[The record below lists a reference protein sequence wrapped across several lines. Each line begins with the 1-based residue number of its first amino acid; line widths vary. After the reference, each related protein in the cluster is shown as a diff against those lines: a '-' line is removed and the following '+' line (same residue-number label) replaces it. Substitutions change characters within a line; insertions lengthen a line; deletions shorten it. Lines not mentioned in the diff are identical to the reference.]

1 MKIAVGLVFGAASLL
16 VAPAVWAQKTN
27 EAADVTFTGHVLE
40 PKKVKVDPKNLDALK
55 LPEGFKLGVFAD
67 QLTNP
72 RMMAVAADGTV
83 YVTRRSVGDV
93 VMLRDTN
100 GDGVADERKVVANRP
115 QMHGIAIDGDTM
127 FLATVKD
134 VYRTAI
140 ATDGTLGEL
149 QRIID
154 DLPDGGQ
161 HPNRTLAVGPDK
173 MLYISVGST
182 CNACA
187 ETSPESATL
196 LRASLDGKKRT
207 IFASGLRNT
216 IGFGWHPE
224 TGKLYGMDHNID
236 WHGDDQPKEE
246 LNLLEQGKKYGWPY
260 VLADGFL
267 NPQDD
272 PPGDITLEQWAA
284 SSEQP
289 VLLYTAHSAPMQMA
303 FYGGKAFPPD
313 YAGNAFVAMR
323 GSWNRKPPSGY
334 EVVRIVFEGGKP
346 VRFEP
351 FLTGFLSESDG
362 SYARSAR
369 LAGIAVAKDGAL
381 IVADDENG
389 VIYRVAY
396 QGTAETADRKPTDPI
411 RIPAADG
418 ADASAPTPELAM
430 KTLAASEA
438 PKIGIRSDA
447 FGDGEAMPLKHADYG
462 QKVSPPLA
470 WEKGPDTTKS
480 YAIIVDDPDAKP
492 KLVNHWGIF
501 NIPATTTSLPE
512 GVPGDPSLVM
522 PKGAAQTATTH
533 GSTGYFGPRP
543 PAGDPDHH
551 YNFQV
556 FALDKVID
564 LPPGA
569 SRDALLAA
577 MKSHVV
583 AAGTLVGTFK
593 RDKDTQKVVDAAK
606 DIKR

>member
-1 MKIAVGLVFGAASLL
+1 MKTVAGVVFGLASVVL
-16 VAPAVWAQKTN
+16 AQTAWAQKTN

-55 LPEGFKLGVFAD
+55 LPEGFRLNVFAD
-67 QLTNP
+67 HLTNP
-72 RMMAVAADGTV
+72 RMMAVAPDGTV

-93 VMLRDTN
+93 VMLRDTD
-100 GDGVADERKVVANRP
+100 GDGTADERKVVANRP
-115 QMHGIAIDGDTM
+115 QMHGIAIDGDTI
-127 FLATVKD
+127 FLAAVKD
-134 VYRTAI
+134 VYKAAI
-140 ATDGTLGEL
+140 AKDGTLGEL
-149 QRIID
+149 RRIID

-207 IFASGLRNT
+207 VFASGLRNT
-216 IGFGWHPE
+216 IGFGWQPG
-224 TGKLYGMDHNID
+224 TGNLYGMDHNID

-246 LNLLEQGKKYGWPY
+246 LNLLQEGKKYGWPY

-284 SSEQP
+284 SSEKP
-289 VLLYTAHSAPMQMA
+289 ALLYTAHSAPMQMA
-303 FYGGKAFPPD
+303 FYDGKSFPAD

-334 EVVRIVFEGGKP
+334 EVMRIVFEGGKP
-346 VRFEP
+346 ARFEP
-351 FLTGFLSESDG
+351 FLTGFLSESGG

-381 IVADDENG
+381 LVADDENG

-396 QGTAETADRKPTDPI
+396 QGAVETADRKPADPM

-418 ADASAPTPELAM
+418 DDASVPAPELAM
-430 KTLAASEA
+430 KTLAAAET
-438 PKIGIRSDA
+438 PKIGVRSEA
-447 FGDGEAMPLKHADYG
+447 FDDGEAMPLKHADYG
-462 QKVSPPLA
+462 QKVSPSLA

-480 YAIIVDDPDAKP
+480 YAVIVDDPDAKP

-522 PKGAAQTATTH
+522 PKGAAQTATTR

-556 FALDKVID
+556 FALDTVID
-564 LPPGA
+564 LPPGS
-569 SRDALLAA
+569 SRDASLAA
-577 MKSHVV
+577 MKGHVV

-593 RDKDTQKVVDAAK
+593 RDKDIQKVVDAAK